1 MEVSRQEYWSGL
13 PFPSPRLLEGTN
25 KTLCASEPKGAVTP
39 KEIDSDWP
47 VSVHKSL
54 VEMWVDSGLMQGWG
68 Y

>member
-1 MEVSRQEYWSGL
+1 MVGGL
-13 PFPSPRLLEGTN
+13 PQDWGNRLLEGTN

-54 VEMWVDSGLMQGWG
+54 VEALVSGGLLQGQG
-68 Y
+68 H